1 MESKKEKSEII
12 LHACCAVCG
21 AFLIEELK
29 ESFSPIILFYNPNIW
44 PKEEYEKRKESVQE
58 LAKIYNVGFIDGA
71 YEHEKW
77 LEAVKN
83 LRNEPE
89 GGKRCEI
96 CFKIRLLKT
105 AELAKTRGVKYFTT
119 TLSISPYKN
128 EKTVNETGEIIEKD
142 TGVEFLK
149 LEDICEKK
157 EAWQKTRQLSKEYN
171 FYHQNYC
178 GCEFGKK

>member
-12 LHACCAVCG
+12 LHTCCAVCG
-21 AFLIEELK
+21 AFLIEKLE
-29 ESFSPIILFYNPNIW
+29 ESFSPIIFFYNPNIW

-58 LAKIYNVGFIDGA
+58 LARIYNVEFIEGA

-83 LRNEPE
+83 LKNEPE

-96 CFKIRLLKT
+96 CFKIRISESVALTK
-105 AELAKTRGVKYFTT
+105 KRGIKVFAT

-128 EKTVNETGEIIEKD
+128 GKIINEIGERITND
-142 TGVEFLK
+142 TGIKFLK
-149 LEDICEKK
+149 LVDICEKK